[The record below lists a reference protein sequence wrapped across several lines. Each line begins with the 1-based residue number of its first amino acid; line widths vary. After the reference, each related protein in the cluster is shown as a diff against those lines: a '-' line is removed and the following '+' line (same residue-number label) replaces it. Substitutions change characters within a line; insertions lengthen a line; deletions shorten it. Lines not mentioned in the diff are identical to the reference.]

1 MTANSVG
8 NARGRAPGISY
19 QEVLDADRS
28 QPPETYRWQSAPI
41 DCLADV
47 PIERYLSRAAHDRE
61 KHFLWSRVW
70 QIACREEHL
79 REVGDTVVY
88 DIVDKSYLL
97 VRTHAGSDGISAY
110 PNACLHRGRALRD
123 GPGRV
128 AELQCPF
135 HGFCWSLDGKLKR
148 IPSAWDFPQ
157 ITPGSFSLP
166 RVNVG
171 LWGGFVFINPDPDC
185 ESLESYLGLLPELF
199 ERWPLD
205 RRYTK
210 AHVTKV
216 INANWKLVQEAFME
230 SYHVVST
237 HPQLLPGFGDANS
250 QYDVFGNVARA
261 ISPRGVPS
269 PLLAWQPT
277 QQQQLDSALDVRED
291 DPALLA
297 LGHDGV
303 ARRALAEAAAAAL
316 RPALGDAVEELS
328 DAELVD
334 SYFVNIFPNSHP
346 WAAFNQ
352 IYYRFRPNGDDH
364 QSCLMEVLLL
374 APFAGEAPPP
384 AVEVRLGATD
394 VWRDAIEVLGSLARV
409 FDQDEF
415 NLEAVQKGLRST
427 RRTGITLSA
436 YQESKIRH
444 FHQLYEKWIPQ
455 GADAT
460 AQSVASAE

>member
-1 MTANSVG
+1 VTTSPAKGSFP
-8 NARGRAPGISY
+8 ARAPGMSY
-19 QEVLDADRS
+19 RDVLDGDRT
-28 QPPETYRWQSAPI
+28 PAPETYLWQSPLLDGPSEVPI
-41 DCLADV
+41 D
-47 PIERYLSRAAHDRE
+47 RYLSRAAHERE
-61 KHFLWSRVW
+61 KQFLWSRVW
-70 QIACREEHL
+70 QVACREEHL

-88 DIVDKSYLL
+88 DIADSSYLL
-97 VRTHAGSDGISAY
+97 VRTHEGAGGISAY

-123 GPGRV
+123 TAGRV
-128 AELQCPF
+128 SELQCAF

-157 ITPGSFSLP
+157 LAPGSLTLP
-166 RVNVG
+166 KVDVG
-171 LWGGFVFINPDPDC
+171 LWGGFVFINPDAGC
-185 ESLESYLGLLPELF
+185 EPLSDYLGLLPELF

-216 INANWKLVQEAFME
+216 VNANWKLVQEAFME

-277 QQQQLDSALDVRED
+277 QQQQLDSALDVRDD
-291 DPALLA
+291 DPALFA
-297 LGHDGV
+297 LGADGV
-303 ARRALAEAAAAAL
+303 AWHALAEAAAAAL
-316 RPALGDAVEELS
+316 RPALGDAVDQLS

-334 SYFVNIFPNSHP
+334 SYFVNVFPNSHP
-346 WAAFNQ
+346 WAAYNQ

-364 QSCLMEVLLL
+364 QSALMEVLLL
-374 APFAGEAPPP
+374 APFAGAAPPP
-384 AVEVRLGATD
+384 AEEIRLGAQD
-394 VWRDAIEVLGSLARV
+394 AWRDAVPVLGSLARV

-415 NLEAVQKGLRST
+415 NLEAVQRGLHST
-427 RRTGITLSA
+427 RRTTVSLAA

-444 FHQLYEKWIPQ
+444 FHQLYEKWIPCD
-455 GADAT
+455 GDRE
-460 AQSVASAE
+460 SV